1 MYGRTSKMFHFCCRA
16 VSRRLPTVPDSH
28 TAFVTPLSAR
38 CCLYLLIACL
48 VCPVARA
55 DEEWTHPLTPDE
67 HTVALYHF
75 DEGSGNETRDALG
88 DHELTLRAK
97 RALWGKR
104 TGFGSTARFERR
116 ADDANVLVGPVNND
130 KLHLRGCT
138 GEWTIEAWVGYTGP
152 AGEDDGHTYV
162 NIAGTDD
169 EGFGLPLGF
178 RGGWNFALWNRP
190 SLMDGLTPVARFI
203 GSLARKDPNQD
214 TSGLLFPHQRGGG
227 YTSTEPAHITDDG
240 WHHVA
245 WQFRYRDQTHF
256 FLLDG
261 KVVRRVQLPFP
272 GDQQGK
278 VINDAVDVV
287 VPFVVGGFIH
297 SQDPPFYLKFGN
309 LEGEIDELRIS
320 SVMRY
325 PVAEELSIVRE
336 RLPVAGLNLPY
347 EVQLAT
353 DAAEGKVSWK
363 LRGAELPQGLAL
375 DSSSGAIR
383 GRPPEPVVDR
393 TVAVEAKD
401 SAGKT
406 DQHTFAITVAPGE
419 IVTES
424 LPPAFAGSA
433 YRTALRAVHAAK
445 PLQWRVVA
453 GSLPEGMTLH
463 AKTGSLKGVPTT
475 HEWVRFTV
483 QATDANEL
491 TLRRDLV
498 LKVLPQKLE
507 TIEPD
512 ANTVVLYDWQGPN
525 GRLIEDRVGDE
536 DLTLTWTNMG
546 GDRRVSWPGR
556 EGRFPQ
562 FVGHGEHGFVI
573 TGTGNE
579 KLDLKTCKEAWTV
592 EAWVRRGGPFRAHGD
607 RLRRHNQPFDYG
619 HIMGSYDN
627 TKRGVWELYLSDAN
641 SLDGSMAL
649 GVHFLG
655 AEPDQ
660 ALMQLHPWRRPQ
672 GIVGERRD
680 AGISD
685 TEWHHVA
692 WQYNYSDD
700 LHQLF
705 VDGRLIWQ
713 MKSPDGRRLVNNRE
727 HDAQFSVTTRL
738 NGYSKYGG
746 DFNYLGFGNFFG
758 QIGEIRISNVRRY

>member
-1 MYGRTSKMFHFCCRA
+1 MADPNMIFLRSLT
-16 VSRRLPTVPDSH
+16 RR
-28 TAFVTPLSAR
+28 
-38 CCLYLLIACL
+38 CLRYLLAFCF
-48 VCPVARA
+48 VCSVAGA
-55 DEEWTHPLTPDE
+55 DEQWTHPFTPDQ
-67 HTVALYHF
+67 HTVVLYHF
-75 DEGSGNETRDALG
+75 DEGQGNETRDALG
-88 DHELTLRAK
+88 DQELTLRAK

-104 TGFGSTARFERR
+104 TGFGATARFERR
-116 ADDANVLVGPVNND
+116 ADDANVFVGPVNND
-130 KLHLRGCT
+130 KIHLRSCT
-138 GEWTIEAWVGYTGP
+138 RAWTIEAWVRFTGS
-152 AGEDDGHTYV
+152 GGQDDGHTYA

-190 SLMDGLTPVARFI
+190 SLMDGLTPTARFI

-227 YTSTEPAHITDDG
+227 YTGAEPAHITDRR
-240 WHHVA
+240 WHHVV

-261 KVVRRVQLPFP
+261 KVVRQVQLPFP

-309 LEGEIDELRIS
+309 VEGEIDELRIS
-320 SVMRY
+320 SIMRY

-336 RLPVAGLNLPY
+336 ALPVAGLDLPY
-347 EVQLAT
+347 EVALGT

-363 LRGAELPQGLAL
+363 QTGGKLPEGLSLDAGRGT
-375 DSSSGAIR
+375 IH
-383 GRPPEPVVDR
+383 GRPLEAVVEGR
-393 TVAVEAKD
+393 VIIEAKD
-401 SAGKT
+401 SAGKS
-406 DQHTFAITVAPGE
+406 DRHTFAISVAPGE

-424 LPPAFAGSA
+424 LPPAFAGRA
-433 YRTALRAVHAAK
+433 YRAALEAVHTAE
-445 PLQWRVVA
+445 PLRWKVVS
-453 GSLPEGMTLH
+453 GSLPEGMTLK
-463 AKTGSLKGVPTT
+463 ADTGLLEGGPTT
-475 HEWVRFTV
+475 HEWARFTA
-483 QATDANEL
+483 QATDANGL
-491 TLRRDLV
+491 KLRRDLV
-498 LKVLPQKLE
+498 LKVLPQKLRE
-507 TIEPD
+507 IEPD

-525 GRLIEDRVGDE
+525 GRLIEDRMGDE
-536 DLTLTWTNMG
+536 ELTLTWTNMG

-573 TGTGNE
+573 AGTGNE

-592 EAWVRRGGPFRAHGD
+592 DAWIRRGGPFRAHGD
-607 RLRRHNQPFDYG
+607 RLRQHNQPFDYG

-641 SLDGSMAL
+641 SSDGSMAL

-660 ALMQLHPWRRPQ
+660 ALMSLHPWRRPL
-672 GIVGERRD
+672 GIVGQRRD

-700 LHQLF
+700 VHQLF
-705 VDGRLIWQ
+705 LDGKLVWQ

-758 QIGEIRISNVRRY
+758 QIGEIRISNVLRYGEADRD